1 MKKRNLKTDK
11 SALTESPN
19 REKQAVALTA
29 RDRIVETAARLFEAQ
44 GYAATGINQIIAES
58 KTAKASFYDYF
69 PSKELLGKEY
79 LARYGQHH
87 IALIRSLIQRSA
99 SAREFLSSWVK
110 LIQRQLRSRKLYG
123 CPMANLRAQIGSD
136 SPLLVREIQK
146 LTAQTLVTLADYLQ
160 TMQLA
165 ADDKTALLMARR
177 VFAAYEGAIHLWQ
190 LTGEATALDDIEFL
204 ALKVIQPSRHDEI

>member
-1 MKKRNLKTDK
+1 MPSIKKEPVARY
-11 SALTESPN
+11 ASPSVK
-19 REKQAVALTA
+19 RVAHRPPAAAPTA
-29 RDRIVETAARLFEAQ
+29 RDRIVETAARLFESQ

-87 IALIRSLIQRSA
+87 IALIQNLIQRSA
-99 SAREFLSSWVK
+99 SPRDFLASWVK
-110 LIQRQLRSRKLYG
+110 LIKRQLRSQKLYG
-123 CPMANLRAQIGSD
+123 CPMANLRAQIGND

-146 LTAQTLVTLADYLQ
+146 LTSQTLATLADYLQ
-160 TMQLA
+160 SEKLA
-165 ADDKTALLMARR
+165 SDSKMALLMARR

-190 LTGEATALDDIEFL
+190 LTGEASALDDIEFL
-204 ALKVIQPSRHDEI
+204 ALNVIQ

>member
-1 MKKRNLKTDK
+1 MPSIKK
-11 SALTESPN
+11 EH
-19 REKQAVALTA
+19 A
-29 RDRIVETAARLFEAQ
+29 RDRIVVTAARLFESQ

-87 IALIRSLIQRSA
+87 IALIQNLVQRST
-99 SAREFLSSWVK
+99 SPRDFLASWVK
-110 LIQRQLRSRKLYG
+110 LIKRQLRSQKLYG

-136 SPLLVREIQK
+136 SSLLVREIQK
-146 LTAQTLVTLADYLQ
+146 LTAQTLATLADYLQ
-160 TMQLA
+160 SERLA
-165 ADDKTALLMARR
+165 GDSKTALLMARR

-190 LTGEATALDDIEFL
+190 LTGEASSLDDIEFL
-204 ALKVIQPSRHDEI
+204 ALNVIE